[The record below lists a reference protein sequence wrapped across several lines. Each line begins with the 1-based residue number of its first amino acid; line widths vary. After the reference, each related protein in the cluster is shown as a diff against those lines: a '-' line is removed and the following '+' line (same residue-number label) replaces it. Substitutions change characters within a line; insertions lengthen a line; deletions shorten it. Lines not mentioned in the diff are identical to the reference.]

1 LVKEFLSR
9 RSVPFLEFP
18 IAEGDNLARL
28 AARNPSLRTAPVT
41 FIGDVEIVGWDADA
55 LATALSDTGLGAA
68 RSDDEAAYQELA
80 PDCSLPFTARWLLVT
95 SFVESAICALPLD
108 GTAARDLTERTR
120 AVPGCAI
127 AAAHVRAADTIAV
140 VACDAGLLTWLRAV
154 DATPIRGTVAASSV
168 AVGDAPLDV
177 VADPHHPL
185 AYVTASDSRH
195 VVVLD
200 ATSGAPAHGT
210 LSESTF
216 TTDEQPGVMA
226 YAPRRDALFVRQ
238 RGGGTLVFDG
248 ADLRSNPGR
257 ARPRVIPT
265 PPGRGI
271 ALADDERVLL
281 APQPFDEPQGLWI
294 YDVEHSVSSPDAA
307 AAFVRSGEMPFGI
320 GAHPT
325 APIAYVSCFRPPTL
339 EFRDARTGAFL
350 SGSADQSVVPLPS
363 AARAM
368 VVDPATDTLYVSCFD
383 ANVVVALDA
392 LSGAPRAPGSWATA
406 AGPRGMALIDRAL
419 H

>member
-1 LVKEFLSR
+1 MKEFLSR
-9 RSVPFLEFP
+9 RSVSFHEFP

-28 AARNPSLRTAPVT
+28 AARNPGLRTAPVT
-41 FIGDVEIVGWDADA
+41 FIGDVAVVGWDADA
-55 LATALSDTGLGAA
+55 LATALSDVGLGTV
-68 RSDDEAAYQELA
+68 RSDDEAAYRELA
-80 PDCSLPFTARWLLVT
+80 PDCPLPITARWLLVT
-95 SFVESAICALPLD
+95 SFVESAIGALPLD
-108 GTAARDLTERTR
+108 GTPARDLSERTR

-127 AAAHVRAADTIAV
+127 AAAHVRTADTIAV
-140 VACDAGLLTWLRAV
+140 VACDAGLVTWLRAA
-154 DATPIRGTVAASSV
+154 DGTPIRGTVAESSV

-200 ATSGAPAHGT
+200 AMSGAPAHGT
-210 LSESTF
+210 LTESAFATE
-216 TTDEQPGVMA
+216 DQPGVMA
-226 YAPRRDALFVRQ
+226 FASTRDELFARQ

-248 ADLRSNPGR
+248 ADLRSTPRR

-265 PPGRGI
+265 PSGRGI

-294 YDVEHSVSSPDAA
+294 YDVEQSVGSSDPA
-307 AAFVRSGEMPFGI
+307 AAFVRTGEMPFGI
-320 GAHPT
+320 AAHPT

-339 EFRDARTGAFL
+339 ELRDARTGAFL
-350 SGSADQSVVPLPS
+350 SGSAEQSVVPLPS

-392 LSGAPRAPGSWATA
+392 RTGAPRAPGSWATA
-406 AGPRGMALIDRAL
+406 AGPRGMALIDYGNRW
-419 H
+419 